1 MRLFRRD
8 GLGKVER
15 EVRELGS
22 LRLRMARVK
31 PISNDDRELVRFVNS
46 WSMRCAEPL
55 RNYCHSVLSRLV
67 SYFTPE
73 SINELLSEV
82 LVRGLSIETA
92 LIMLSQCD
100 LLHCNEYSLREYMET
115 GKVDINQLMG
125 ILSSQGIKISPED
138 LRAIVN
144 GDHRVNQ
151 ARGGDGFSWLPRFV
165 RLRR

>member
-1 MRLFRRD
+1 MRFLKRD
-8 GLGKVER
+8 GLSQVER
-15 EVRELGS
+15 EVKELS
-22 LRLRMARVK
+22 KLRLRMVKVK
-31 PISNDDRELVRFVNS
+31 PVKSGDGDLTRFVNS

-67 SYFTPE
+67 NYFTPE

-82 LVRGLSIETA
+82 LARGLSIEAA
-92 LIMLSQCD
+92 LILLSQCT
-100 LLHCNEYSLREYMET
+100 LIHCNEYSLREYMET
-115 GKVDINQLMG
+115 GRVEINQLMG

-144 GDHRVNQ
+144 GDYRVN
-151 ARGGDGFSWLPRFV
+151 RVKGDGFSWLPRFV